1 MSIPERWEGD
11 QQCRH
16 GHGKNVFLGLG
27 WEGGGEKHGGGFL
40 LFGKECILL
49 STDLYQWPCGTKQN
63 GKK

>member
-1 MSIPERWEGD
+1 MD
-11 QQCRH
+11 M
-16 GHGKNVFLGLG
+16 GKTPFWDWDGKG
-27 WEGGGEKHGGGFL
+27 GGGEKHGGGFL